1 MRRRNLLRILGF
13 SIPLSGLAFFVPKA
27 SGATKKVKKA
37 FIKNK
42 SVEFVEDS
50 DELNT
55 VQVKIK
61 GKKFDRS
68 FQIKKKGNKF
78 VTGYFPFGDEFTSVE
93 ELTAEVIE
101 SGQLDL
107 D

>member
-1 MRRRNLLRILGF
+1 MKRRNLLRILGF
-13 SIPLSGLAFFVPKA
+13 AIPLSGVALLVPKA
-27 SGATKKVKKA
+27 SGATRKVKKA

-42 SVEFVEDS
+42 SIEFVEDS
-50 DELNT
+50 DEPNT
-55 VQVKIK
+55 TQVKVK

-68 FQIKKKGNKF
+68 FQIKKKNNKF
-78 VTGYFPFGDEFTSVE
+78 VTGYFPFGDEFTSLE

>member
-1 MRRRNLLRILGF
+1 MKRRNLLRILGF
-13 SIPLSGLAFFVPKA
+13 AIPLSGAAFFVPKA
-27 SGATKKVKKA
+27 SSATKKVIKA
-37 FIKNK
+37 LIKNR

-50 DELNT
+50 DEPNT
-55 VQVKIK
+55 TQVKVK

-68 FQIKKKGNKF
+68 FQIKKRNNKF
-78 VTGYFPFGDEFTSVE
+78 VTGYFPFGDEFSSVE